1 MSWLTLVGCGSNV
14 NLVYKAFVMLLQ
26 CCFADPTYMLPKC
39 RILPDILGRKRPPP
53 SYITVGL
60 EVRVCPQTWLRMS
73 AVLHGT
79 VGWAQ
84 KTRVLI

>member
-1 MSWLTLVGCGSNV
+1 MGCGSNV

-26 CCFADPTYMLPKC
+26 CCFADPTYVLPKC
-39 RILPDILGRKRPPP
+39 RTLPHILGRKRPT
-53 SYITVGL
+53 SYFTVGL
-60 EVRVCPQTWLRMS
+60 EVGVCPQSWLRMS

-84 KTRVLI
+84 KIRVLT